1 MDNFKD
7 LLKLY
12 SQKLNSTQLIIDEI
26 LDVINKETGLTLDKT
41 NLVTRDGIG
50 YLKVKPK
57 QKLEIILHKDKI
69 ISKFKEEKI
78 AITELK

>member
-26 LDVINKETGLTLDKT
+26 LAVINKETGLNLNKT
-41 NLVTRDGIG
+41 NLVTRDGIA

-57 QKLEIILHKDKI
+57 QKLEIILHKDRI
-69 ISKFKEEKI
+69 ISNFKEEKI
-78 AITELK
+78 LITDLK

>member
-12 SQKLNSTQLIIDEI
+12 SQKLNTSQLLIDEI
-26 LDVINKETGLTLDKT
+26 LEIINQTT
-41 NLVTRDGIG
+41 NLKLNKSNLVIKDGVG

-57 QKLEIILHKDKI
+57 QKLEIILHKSQI
-69 ISKFKEEKI
+69 ISNFQEEKI
-78 AITELK
+78 LITDLK